1 MALTG
6 IDISEYQG
14 SISFGQI
21 KGAGQIGFI
30 YAKATEGLTLSDA
43 RYAEYHD
50 GAKVNGIPT
59 GGYHFFHF
67 GTSPT
72 DQAQHFLQAI
82 SGRTGEL
89 LPMVDCEA
97 ASMPAAGMSAGE
109 AVGRLG
115 AFVDAVD
122 ATLRGKKM
130 LIYTGYSFW
139 NDVMGGSSSFSG
151 HPVWPA
157 AYCAPPAPV
166 PTGWSKATVW
176 QYTDSLSV
184 SGIQG
189 NVDGD
194 ILLSGLLL
202 DIMRSNG
209 LT

>member
-1 MALTG
+1 MSLVG
-6 IDISEYQG
+6 CDISEYQG

-21 KGAGQIGFI
+21 KSSGQIGFV

-43 RYAEYHD
+43 RYSEYHD

-59 GGYHFFHF
+59 GAYHFFHF
-67 GTSPT
+67 GADPSL
-72 DQAQHFLQAI
+72 QAQHFLAAI

-89 LPMVDCEA
+89 LPMIDVEA
-97 ASMPAAGMSAGE
+97 ASMPPAGMSSLE

-115 AFVDAVD
+115 VFTDAVD
-122 ATLRGKKM
+122 ATLRGKRM

-139 NDVMGGSSSFSG
+139 NDVMSGSSSFAG

-157 AYCAPPAPV
+157 AYCAPPAPI
-166 PTGWSKATVW
+166 PTGWEKATVW
-176 QYTDSLSV
+176 QYTDALAV
-184 SGIQG
+184 SGITG
-189 NVDGD
+189 LVDGD